1 MDQIAAHSF
10 RASDI
15 RHSLEFA
22 TRYPAAATHVL
33 NRNYRSAP
41 EIVLAAK
48 RLIRRNR
55 ARIDKD
61 YQPVVAAPGELVI
74 RGYSSPEIEAR
85 QVARAIAGL
94 LAEGSAAESI
104 AILCRTATVGLPF
117 QSILKDLGIPF
128 EVRGG
133 ADLWQSSAARSSVV
147 GSLTYLRD
155 GDSPEA
161 MSRFGANKRAE
172 IVLGQL
178 DQIRGA
184 VRGQFTVAATHVR
197 RIVGDAVPA
206 RMPER
211 EKAEWH
217 AVVDAVVMLAH
228 SCSSLEQLED
238 RIAEQSR
245 SLRNPPPNAVMLST
259 IHSAK
264 GLEWDTVFLVG
275 VEDGVLPHANS
286 EDIEEERRVAY
297 VGMTRARCRLG
308 LTYSAGALWR
318 ESEAIAVSVRDRRQ
332 GAEATASGPGR
343 GPTAPTSVCHWL
355 LTMNGGGFSKP
366 PRGGYQG

>member
-1 MDQIAAHSF
+1 
-10 RASDI
+10 
-15 RHSLEFA
+15 
-22 TRYPAAATHVL
+22 
-33 NRNYRSAP
+33 
-41 EIVLAAK
+41 
-48 RLIRRNR
+48 
-55 ARIDKD
+55 
-61 YQPVVAAPGELVI
+61 
-74 RGYSSPEIEAR
+74 
-85 QVARAIAGL
+85 L

-133 ADLWQSSAARSSVV
+133 PDLWQSSAARLVV

-155 GDSPEA
+155 GGSPEA
-161 MSRFGANKRAE
+161 MSQLGANKRAE
-172 IVLGQL
+172 IIREQL

-184 VRGQFTVAATHVR
+184 VRGQFTVAASHVR

-211 EKAEWH
+211 ERVEWH
-217 AVVDAVVMLAH
+217 AVVDAVVALAH

-245 SLRNPPPNAVMLST
+245 SLRDPPPNAVMLST

-264 GLEWDTVFLVG
+264 GLEWDTVFLAG
-275 VEDGVLPHANS
+275 VEDGVLPHANC

-297 VGMTRARCRLG
+297 VGMTRARLRLG
-308 LTYSAGALWR
+308 LTYSAERYGERSRPSPFLFEVSGKEQRHCIWTGPRSNGADDRLPLVTD
-318 ESEAIAVSVRDRRQ
+318 SERRRLLNIAAKPVSRVK
-332 GAEATASGPGR
+332 GPGLR
-343 GPTAPTSVCHWL
+343 QQTPGAGRCLPVSEHT
-355 LTMNGGGFSKP
+355 
-366 PRGGYQG
+366 R

>member
-1 MDQIAAHSF
+1 MGQ
-10 RASDI
+10 
-15 RHSLEFA
+15 
-22 TRYPAAATHVL
+22 
-33 NRNYRSAP
+33 
-41 EIVLAAK
+41 
-48 RLIRRNR
+48 
-55 ARIDKD
+55 
-61 YQPVVAAPGELVI
+61 
-74 RGYSSPEIEAR
+74 
-85 QVARAIAGL
+85 AIAGL

-133 ADLWQSSAARSSVV
+133 ADLWQSSAARLVV

-161 MSRFGANKRAE
+161 MSRLGAHKRAE

-206 RMPER
+206 RMPKR

-228 SCSSLEQLED
+228 SCSSLKQLED
-238 RIAEQSR
+238 RIAEQSQ

-264 GLEWDTVFLVG
+264 GLEWDMVFLVG
-275 VEDGVLPHANS
+275 VEDGVLPHANC

-297 VGMTRARCRLG
+297 VGMTRARRRLG
-308 LTYSAGALWR
+308 LTYSAERFGERARPSPFLFEVGGKEQRHCIWTGPRSNGADERLPLVTDDER
-318 ESEAIAVSVRDRRQ
+318 RRVFDIAARRVSRVKDPGARQQTPGAATCLPVSENTR
-332 GAEATASGPGR
+332 
-343 GPTAPTSVCHWL
+343 
-355 LTMNGGGFSKP
+355 
-366 PRGGYQG
+366 